1 VDIFDLF
8 DRFPCV
14 QIHHAHLATLIAKYH
29 EFRPLRV
36 DVYAGNCAVKTI
48 IFVYENL
55 LLSLHIINV

>member
-1 VDIFDLF
+1 
-8 DRFPCV
+8 
-14 QIHHAHLATLIAKYH
+14 
-29 EFRPLRV
+29 V